1 MPDSQMHGVV
11 EYIRGLV
18 VAPDLLSLTDSE
30 LLKRFLA
37 QRDEGAF
44 EALVR
49 RHGPMVLGLCRRVL
63 REPQDAEDAFQAA
76 FLVLVRKAASIAK
89 PELLGNWLY
98 GPIFPRWPSPGP
110 RLVHQRLILNPEG
123 AIASFFPKK
132 TPPPPVPSL
141 PRATVQDASPLLIRR
156 T

>member
-18 VAPDLLSLTDSE
+18 VAPDLLSLTDGE
-30 LLKRFLA
+30 LLKRFQA

-63 REPQDAEDAFQAA
+63 RDPQDAEDAFQAT
-76 FLVLVRKAASIAK
+76 FLVFVRKVASITK

-98 GPIFPRWPSPGP
+98 G
-110 RLVHQRLILNPEG
+110 V
-123 AIASFFPKK
+123 ASRTARSAGSGRK
-132 TPPPPVPSL
+132 TPSEGGE
-141 PRATVQDASPLLIRR
+141 SC
-156 T
+156 